1 MTDTI
6 LIAVNGTLM
15 RGQPTNSLLTSH
27 GAVFVKDAR
36 TAPVYRLWNIGN
48 KHPAMARDEQAGA
61 SIALE
66 LWEITPENMI
76 SVLREEPPG
85 LVMGKVSL
93 DDGSTVFG
101 ILAEPY
107 LLAGAEEIT
116 HFFGWRGFL
125 SARNA

>member
-1 MTDTI
+1 MSEFMR
-6 LIAVNGTLM
+6 IAVNGTLM
-15 RGQPTNSLLTSH
+15 RGQPTNHLLTSH

-36 TAPVYRLWNIGN
+36 TAPTYRLWNIGGR
-48 KHPAMARDEQAGA
+48 HPAMARDEQDGV

-76 SVLREEPPG
+76 SVLQEEPPG
-85 LVMGKVSL
+85 LVLGKVSL

-107 LLAGAEEIT
+107 LLAGREEIT
-116 HFFGWRGFL
+116 HFLGWREFQA
-125 SARNA
+125 ARNA